1 MFNSVQGGYIG
12 NIAGNP
18 FGSDFVV
25 PQQRKPVPGGPQM
38 APLKQPP
45 ARVFP
50 PDQPGREGAIDV
62 RLAMGMPGMNNE
74 ETTRRQEPSYPMFG
88 PGSMGMI
95 GGNVGNVGSMTS
107 TLRGNPYGNS
117 TQIMSNTQQAK
128 EAGFNR
134 KTVS

>member
-1 MFNSVQGGYIG
+1 
-12 NIAGNP
+12 
-18 FGSDFVV
+18 
-25 PQQRKPVPGGPQM
+25 
-38 APLKQPP
+38 
-45 ARVFP
+45 
-50 PDQPGREGAIDV
+50 
-62 RLAMGMPGMNNE
+62 MGMPGMNNE
-74 ETTRRQEPSYPMFG
+74 ETTRRQEPSYPMFGPGSMGMVGANIEEATRRNEPSFPMFG